1 MAKKIEQVTQ
11 EFWDNEVNQENKQI
25 IEDFMNDKQE
35 LSPATRKQ
43 YISAL
48 KIFAKWIHDTNR
60 KNEDRLITDLKIRD
74 ALRYQNWLIS
84 KDLSSNAIKFKRSAV
99 SSLCDHIEAFY
110 SDIYPDFRNIFTKAV
125 KNVPKVNKKTKEP
138 LTKMEL
144 DRLVEALEEANEYQK
159 LAYLLFTY
167 STGCRREESR
177 QLLKEVGEYGRF
189 QNKKGEEKKFYR
201 THEIRAKGKGREGK
215 VRRFDFDEKA
225 MTAIRKWL
233 EVRGEDDCPYVFASK
248 SKDGYKQLSANTFNL
263 WCDKFS
269 EIIGKKVH
277 PHLIRSTR
285 ATIANQ
291 EEGRDIKKIQKMLGH
306 ESSQTT
312 EIYIVR
318 DDSDD
323 VDDLY
328 E

>member
-1 MAKKIEQVTQ
+1 MAKKIEEVTDH
-11 EFWDNEVNQENKQI
+11 FWDNEVNPENREI
-25 IEDFMNDKQE
+25 IENFLEDKQE

-43 YISAL
+43 YTSAL

-60 KNEDRLITDLKIRD
+60 RGEDRLITDLKIRD

-84 KDLSSNAIKFKRSAV
+84 KDLSPNAIKLKRSAV

-110 SDIYPDFRNIFTKAV
+110 SDLYPDFRNIFTKAV
-125 KNVPKVNKKTKEP
+125 KSVPKVNKKQKDP
-138 LTKMEL
+138 LTKKEL
-144 DRLVEALEEANEYQK
+144 DTLVKALNEQEEYQK
-159 LAYLLFTY
+159 LAYLLYTY

-177 QLLKEVGEYGRF
+177 QLLKEVATYEKF
-189 QNKKGEEKKFYR
+189 TNKKGEQKNFYR
-201 THEIRAKGKGREGK
+201 THPIRAKGKGKEGK
-215 VRRFDFDEKA
+215 VREFDFDERA
-225 MTAIRKWL
+225 MQAIRKWL

-248 SKDGYKQLSANTFNL
+248 TKDGYRQLSPNTFNL

-269 EIIGKKVH
+269 EILGKKVH

-291 EEGRDIKKIQKMLGH
+291 EEGKDIKKIQKMLGH

-323 VDDLY
+323 MDDLY